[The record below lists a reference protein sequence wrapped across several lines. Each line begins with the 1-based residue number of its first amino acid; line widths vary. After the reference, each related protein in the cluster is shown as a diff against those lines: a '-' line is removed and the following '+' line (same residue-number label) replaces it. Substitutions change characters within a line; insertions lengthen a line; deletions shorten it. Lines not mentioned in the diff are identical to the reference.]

1 MNREE
6 ILAKSRAENVGAD
19 ERAAYIG
26 LQGAHFSMGV
36 LIVLWV
42 VLAKT
47 ADLAPVA
54 RCAMGLLVNAACFS
68 NFGYQFVRNRT
79 KTACFFCAAFLAA
92 TLFYLTKF
100 LKTAGV

>member
-68 NFGYQFVRNRT
+68 NRT

-92 TLFYLTKF
+92 TLFYLTQF